1 MKKDHIGIPKPS
13 SKFQKINCN
22 ECGELQV
29 VYSHASAQVACNSCG
44 NSISEPTGS
53 KARINGKISG
63 SAE

>member
-13 SKFQKINCN
+13 SKFQKVNCN

-29 VYSHASAQVACNSCG
+29 VYSHASTEVSCNSCG
-44 NSISEPTGS
+44 NTISGPTGS
-53 KARINGKISG
+53 KALINGKISG